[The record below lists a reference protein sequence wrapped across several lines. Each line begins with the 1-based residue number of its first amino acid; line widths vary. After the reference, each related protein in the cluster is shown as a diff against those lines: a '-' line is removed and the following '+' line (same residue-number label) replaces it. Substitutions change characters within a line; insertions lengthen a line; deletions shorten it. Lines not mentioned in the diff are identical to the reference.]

1 MSYKLEEGIAKL
13 SNVREIAKDVGI
25 SSSIL
30 KRSDEIYDAINSV
43 FGDENDED
51 SSTRDDTST
60 IQASS
65 SRSQRTI
72 AESENFAKLFQKKKN
87 ENMRF
92 SFFSYLYFFSYHS
105 DSDRLKTEIKS
116 ITIFINIKTKKF
128 GSFFYLYF
136 R

>member
-51 SSTRDDTST
+51 SSTRDETST
-60 IQASS
+60 IQTCSTK
-65 SRSQRTI
+65 SQRTI

-92 SFFSYLYFFSYHS
+92 RFSYFF
-105 DSDRLKTEIKS
+105 
-116 ITIFINIKTKKF
+116 F
-128 GSFFYLYF
+128 
-136 R
+136 